1 MDGNISYGLYTFI
14 VKIASTS
21 VFQVSLL
28 IVVVM
33 MLAYHSTNLNDWCT
47 VVAQK
52 NVLLVIA
59 HPDDECMFFSPCAQA
74 MAKYAENVYL
84 LCISDGDYHGMG
96 KIRPK
101 ELIKSC
107 KFLGIDRIEIIFNK
121 FLQDDPNANWDKKLL
136 KKIFRDRICQHRIN
150 VIVTFDEYGVSGHAN
165 HISLYHALNELI
177 HEESDDCIAQI
188 EAFALKSVN
197 VIRKYIGIMDI
208 IWTILLKGNSYV
220 CINSFGG
227 CIASQLAMRAHASQF
242 VWFRRLYVIFSR
254 YMLINTL
261 ERIG

>member
-74 MAKYAENVYL
+74 MAK
-84 LCISDGDYHGMG
+84 
-96 KIRPK
+96 
-101 ELIKSC
+101 
-107 KFLGIDRIEIIFNK
+107 

-165 HISLYHALNELI
+165 HISLYHALKYMHLLSAFLSELI

-242 VWFRRLYVIFSR
+242 VWFRRLYVIFSSYYLR
-254 YMLINTL
+254 YDHGSIAFK
-261 ERIG
+261 